1 MSPEIIGFIGIAV
14 LLILVFL
21 RIWVGFAMALVGFVG
36 YFYLEG
42 WARAASVVG
51 IEPYSQ
57 IASITFATVPLFVL
71 MGAVISNSGL
81 GKDLYDAASKWIG
94 GIRGGLAMAS
104 VAACGAFA
112 AVSGSST
119 ATALSIGKIAYP
131 EMKRYNYDSYLSV
144 GSIAAGGTIGI
155 MIPPSLGLI
164 VYGLITQ
171 ESIGKLFMAGLIPGI
186 LEVLF
191 YMVVIY
197 LLCRFRPSMAPDMR
211 DGIRPSLKE
220 KISSLKLT
228 GPVVLIF
235 LIVIGGI
242 YFGVFTPTEAGAIG
256 AFASLVVIFFAGRM
270 TFHKFSNAL
279 VEAIEVTAM
288 IVPMLVGAFIFMRFI
303 AVSGLSNM
311 LSEIMITYGLTPAHF
326 IALVIVL
333 YLLLGCF
340 FDVNAAIL
348 LTIPLLFPA
357 VQALGIN
364 PIWFGIIVVRL
375 NEIGLITPPIGLNVF
390 VISGALNVPIG
401 TVFRGI
407 LPFLIADFFH
417 LALLIAVPE
426 ISLFLTRL

>member
-1 MSPEIIGFIGIAV
+1 
-14 LLILVFL
+14 
-21 RIWVGFAMALVGFVG
+21 
-36 YFYLEG
+36 
-42 WARAASVVG
+42 
-51 IEPYSQ
+51 
-57 IASITFATVPLFVL
+57 
-71 MGAVISNSGL
+71 
-81 GKDLYDAASKWIG
+81 
-94 GIRGGLAMAS
+94 MAS

-144 GSIAAGGTIGI
+144 GSIAAGGTVGI
-155 MIPPSLGLI
+155 MIPPSLGFI

-171 ESIGKLFMAGLIPGI
+171 ESIGKLFMAGIIPGI

-211 DGIRPSLKE
+211 DGVRPSLKE

-270 TFHKFSNAL
+270 NFHKFNNAL

-303 AVSGLSNM
+303 AVSGLSHM

-326 IALVIVL
+326 IALIIVL

-364 PIWFGIIVVRL
+364 PIWFGVIVVRL

>member
-1 MSPEIIGFIGIAV
+1 MTPEMVGFIGIAA
-14 LLILVFL
+14 LLVLVFL
-21 RIWVGFAMALVGFVG
+21 RIWVGFAMALVGLMG
-36 YFYLEG
+36 YVYLEG
-42 WARAASVVG
+42 WGRAASVVG
-51 IEPYSQ
+51 TEPYSQ
-57 IASITFATVPLFVL
+57 IASITFTTVPLFVL
-71 MGAVISNSGL
+71 MGTVISNSGL

-119 ATALSIGKIAYP
+119 ATALSIGKVAYP
-131 EMKRYNYDSYLSV
+131 EMKRYKYDTNLSV

-155 MIPPSLGLI
+155 MIPPSLGFI

-186 LEVLF
+186 LEVFF
-191 YMVVIY
+191 YLATIF
-197 LLCRFRPSMAPDMR
+197 LLCRFKPSMAPDVG
-211 DGIRPSLKE
+211 DAVRPSLRE

-235 LIVIGGI
+235 TFVIGGI
-242 YFGVFTPTEAGAIG
+242 YFGVFTPTEAGALG
-256 AFASLVVIFFAGRM
+256 AFASIVVVFLARRM
-270 TFHKFSNAL
+270 KGNVFGAAL
-279 VEAIEVTAM
+279 IDTIEVTAM

-303 AVSGLSNM
+303 AVSGLSHM

-326 IALVIVL
+326 IALIIVL
-333 YLLLGCF
+333 YLILGCF
-340 FDVNAAIL
+340 FDANAAVL
-348 LTIPLLFPA
+348 LTLPILYPA

-364 PIWFGIIVVRL
+364 PIWFGVIVLRL
-375 NEIGLITPPIGLNVF
+375 NEIGLITPPIGLNCF
-390 VISGALNVPIG
+390 VISGALNIPAG

-407 LPFLIADFFH
+407 IPFLIADIIH
-417 LALLIAVPE
+417 LALLIAFPE